1 MLLFLLGFS
10 QAKRSYPPCFSPMA
24 LLLLLSSIFL
34 AFLLSQCFSLYRSYQ
49 NARTLGLPIVI
60 SPVNPRNILWQL
72 FQPRIQP
79 FLRLLPDSLIQFA
92 IISNPTWS
100 FRDKAAVHQRL
111 GPALVLVCP
120 GINHIWVADPDA
132 ATTILTKRKEFP
144 KPNLYSKLDQRLRWW
159 STLIYYRYVKRFRS
173 KRRHSKLLPNVASL
187 MTWS

>member
-1 MLLFLLGFS
+1 MFSFLLGFS
-10 QAKRSYPPCFSPMA
+10 QAKQSYPPHPPTMA
-24 LLLLLSSIFL
+24 LLLLSSISL

-60 SPVNPRNILWQL
+60 SPVDPRNILWQL
-72 FQPRIQP
+72 VRPRIQP
-79 FLRLLPDSLIQFA
+79 LLRLLPNNLIQFA

-132 ATTILTKRKEFP
+132 VTTILTKRKEFP
-144 KPNLYSKLDQRLRWW
+144 KPNLYSKLDQRLRWG
-159 STLIYYRYVKRFRS
+159 STLIYYRYIKRFRS
-173 KRRHSKLLPNVASL
+173 KCRHSRLLPNVANL
-187 MTWS
+187 MT